1 MSRLTATM
9 VVDLTDKTGGKT
21 RAIIGNLDRLKRAE
35 RDYMLAD
42 KGLRLSNR
50 DRALERVMM
59 ARDAEIASRQQVM
72 AAWGARAGTAVAAGG
87 YMAARAYGN
96 YADLE
101 RRINRIVINADKGA
115 QAIKPTMDT
124 LRSVATDARL
134 PFQQV
139 VEGFEALVA
148 SGRSLEESLAFLPS
162 VATTAQASGA
172 ALTDIALSA
181 DSLAGSMKI
190 DPSQMQKAFDILV
203 AGGKAGK
210 FELKDMAQHLPS
222 LLPAFAALGYEGTE
236 GLQKMVAMLQTVRN
250 QAGSS
255 SEAATY
261 LSNVFNK
268 MYSEET
274 ANKFKKN
281 FKIDLPEALA
291 KAKKEGKDV
300 LDVFLDMTEL
310 ATKGD
315 LSKLTL
321 LFTDSELQKGVR
333 ALLTQRDAL
342 ESMKRSLGNVDGST
356 LKDFN
361 QIIGDSEAKV
371 QQLAN
376 NFDRFVTNVGKLA
389 AVPLNPILETFNDA
403 MSEAEA
409 KGNYQKSRDRVT
421 IGEERERFD
430 RMYREI
436 NPDGSR
442 RQSNFAYTEAVTK
455 VGRGQAKS
463 IFDELEAE
471 MGRRRG
477 GSIME
482 KYLTGSGGRDTG
494 VQGLGA
500 GPARHRA
507 PIPAA
512 RGVGGSEQGGLGLNA
527 YGYPSRGSY
536 DPALVRAQGEN
547 ARQQGEADRWARED
561 AGGPGWIDQ
570 LKSLIVGSEGSPKPV
585 TLSGTPQVTITNPPA
600 RPNVSVAIT
609 INEATDAA
617 KVADQI
623 GKAIRSE
630 MDGMQG
636 PLEYGGL

>member
-50 DRALERVMM
+50 DRAMERVLM
-59 ARDAEIASRQQVM
+59 ARDAEIAQRQQIM
-72 AAWGARAGTAVAAGG
+72 AAWGARAGTAIAAGG

-115 QAIKPTMDT
+115 EAIKPTMDT
-124 LRSVATDARL
+124 LRAVADDAKL
-134 PFQQV
+134 PFEQV
-139 VEGFEALVA
+139 VDGFEALIA
-148 SGRSLEESLAFLPS
+148 SGRTLEESLAFLPS

-222 LLPAFAALGYEGTE
+222 LLPAFAALGYEGAE

-261 LSNVFNK
+261 LGNVFNK

-274 ANKFKKN
+274 ANKFEKN
-281 FKIDLPEALA
+281 FKIDLPAALA

-310 ATKGD
+310 AINGD

-321 LFTDSELQKGVR
+321 LFTDAELQKGVR

-342 ESMKRSLGNVDGST
+342 ESMKKSLGSVDGST

-361 QIIGDSEAKV
+361 QVVSDSEAKV

-389 AVPLNPILETFNDA
+389 AIPLNPILETFNESISD
-403 MSEAEA
+403 AEA
-409 KGNYQKSRDRVT
+409 KGNYQKTRDRVT

-430 RMYREI
+430 RMYREV
-436 NPDGSR
+436 NPDAWR
-442 RQSNFAYTEAVTK
+442 RERNQAYTDAVTR

-471 MGRRRG
+471 VGRRRG
-477 GSIME
+477 GEIME
-482 KYLTGSGGRDTG
+482 RLLTGSGGRDTG

-500 GPARHRA
+500 GPARNRA
-507 PIPAA
+507 PIPAG
-512 RGVGGSEQGGLGLNA
+512 RGSAAVGQGAGLS
-527 YGYPSRGSY
+527 YEGYPSRGVY

-547 ARQQGEADRWARED
+547 ARQQTEADRWSRED
-561 AGGPGWIDQ
+561 SAGPGWLDQ
-570 LKSLIVGSEGSPKPV
+570 LKTMILGGEGSPKPV

-600 RPNVSVAIT
+600 RPNVSVSIT
-609 INEATDAA
+609 VNEATDGA

-623 GKAIRSE
+623 GKAIRAE
-630 MDGMQG
+630 MDGVQG

>member
-50 DRALERVMM
+50 DRAMERVLM
-59 ARDAEIASRQQVM
+59 AREAEIADRQQMM
-72 AAWGARAGTAVAAGG
+72 AAWGARAGAAVAAGG
-87 YMAARAYGN
+87 YMAAKAYGN

-124 LRSVATDARL
+124 LRAVADDAKL

-181 DSLAGSMKI
+181 DSLAGSMNI

-261 LSNVFNK
+261 LGNVFNK

-281 FKIDLPEALA
+281 FDIDLPAALA
-291 KAKKEGKDV
+291 KAKAEGKDV

-342 ESMKRSLGNVDGST
+342 ESMNRSLANVDGST

-361 QIIGDSEAKV
+361 QIVSDSEAKV
-371 QQLAN
+371 QALAN

-389 AVPLNPILETFNDA
+389 AMPLNPVLETFNEA
-403 MSEAEA
+403 ISEAEA
-409 KGNYQKSRDRVT
+409 KGNYQKTRDRVT

-430 RMYREI
+430 AMYREI
-436 NPDGSR
+436 NPGAWR
-442 RQSNFAYTEAVTK
+442 GERNTAYTDAVTR

-463 IFDELEAE
+463 IFDELETE

-477 GSIME
+477 GEIME
-482 KYLTGSGGRDTG
+482 RYLTGSGGRGGG

-500 GPARHRA
+500 GVARNRA
-507 PIPAA
+507 PIPGARGQSSEASFSLASLPSDPGRYASTVSAELALDAA
-512 RGVGGSEQGGLGLNA
+512 RRGRAAGLGGSTDALPGKLADDLGVGEQG
-527 YGYPSRGSY
+527 PRT
-536 DPALVRAQGEN
+536 
-547 ARQQGEADRWARED
+547 
-561 AGGPGWIDQ
+561 
-570 LKSLIVGSEGSPKPV
+570 V
-585 TLSGTPQVTITNPPA
+585 TIEGTPHVTITNPPP
-600 RPNVSVAIT
+600 RPNVSVQMSVV
-609 INEATDAA
+609 INEAANVDA
-617 KVADQI
+617 VAAQLRDRIQ
-623 GKAIRSE
+623 SE
-630 MDGMQG
+630 MNGMQG

>member
-50 DRALERVMM
+50 DRAMERVLM
-59 ARDAEIASRQQVM
+59 ARDAEIAQRQQMM
-72 AAWGARAGTAVAAGG
+72 AAWGARAGTAIAAGG

-115 QAIKPTMDT
+115 EAIKPTMDT
-124 LRSVATDARL
+124 LRSVADDAKL
-134 PFQQV
+134 PFEQV
-139 VEGFEALVA
+139 VDGFEALIA
-148 SGRSLEESLAFLPS
+148 SGRTLEESLAFLPS

-261 LSNVFNK
+261 LGNVFNK

-274 ANKFKKN
+274 ANKFEKN
-281 FKIDLPEALA
+281 FKIDLPAALT

-310 ATKGD
+310 AIKGD

-342 ESMKRSLGNVDGST
+342 ESMNKSLGNVDGST

-361 QIIGDSEAKV
+361 QVVSDSEAKV

-389 AVPLNPILETFNDA
+389 AIPLNPILETFNESISD
-403 MSEAEA
+403 AEA
-409 KGNYQKSRDRVT
+409 RGNYQKTRDRVT

-430 RMYREI
+430 RMYRELH
-436 NPDGSR
+436 PDAWR
-442 RQSNFAYTEAVTK
+442 RERNQAYTDAVTR

-463 IFDELEAE
+463 IFDELETE
-471 MGRRRG
+471 TGRRRG
-477 GSIME
+477 GEIME
-482 KYLTGSGGRDTG
+482 KYLLDAGGRGSGL
-494 VQGLGA
+494 QGLGA
-500 GPARHRA
+500 GPALNRA
-507 PIPAA
+507 PVPLGRGQTRGDSFQLAPLPSDPGRYQATVASELALDAA
-512 RGVGGSEQGGLGLNA
+512 RRGRAAGLGGSTDTLPGKLADDLGVGELG
-527 YGYPSRGSY
+527 P
-536 DPALVRAQGEN
+536 RAVKIE
-547 ARQQGEADRWARED
+547 
-561 AGGPGWIDQ
+561 
-570 LKSLIVGSEGSPKPV
+570 
-585 TLSGTPQVTITNPPA
+585 GTPQVTITNPPP
-600 RPNVSVAIT
+600 RPNVNVQMSVVIQ
-609 INEATDAA
+609 EAPNADA
-617 KVADQI
+617 VANHLRDRIQ
-623 GKAIRSE
+623 SE
-630 MDGMQG
+630 LNGMQG

>member
-50 DRALERVMM
+50 DRAMERVLM
-59 ARDAEIASRQQVM
+59 AREAEIADRQQMM
-72 AAWGARAGTAVAAGG
+72 AAWGARAGAAVAAGG
-87 YMAARAYGN
+87 YMAAKAYGN

-124 LRSVATDARL
+124 LRAVADDAKL

-181 DSLAGSMKI
+181 DSLAGSMNI

-261 LSNVFNK
+261 LGNVFNK

-281 FKIDLPEALA
+281 FDIDLPAALA
-291 KAKKEGKDV
+291 KAKAEGKDV

-315 LSKLTL
+315 LSRLTL

-342 ESMKRSLGNVDGST
+342 ESMNKSLANVDGST

-361 QIIGDSEAKV
+361 QIVSDSEAKV
-371 QQLAN
+371 QALAN

-389 AVPLNPILETFNDA
+389 AMPLNPVLETFNEA
-403 MSEAEA
+403 ISEAEA
-409 KGNYQKSRDRVT
+409 KGNYQKARDRVT

-430 RMYREI
+430 AMYREL
-436 NPDGSR
+436 NPDAWR
-442 RQSNFAYTEAVTK
+442 REINQAYTDAVSR
-455 VGRGQAKS
+455 VGRGQAAT
-463 IFDELEAE
+463 IFDELNTEI
-471 MGRRRG
+471 GRRRG
-477 GSIME
+477 GEIMDRL
-482 KYLTGSGGRDTG
+482 LTGSGGRDTG
-494 VQGLGA
+494 TQGLGA
-500 GPARHRA
+500 GAARNRA
-507 PIPAA
+507 PIPRSRGEASEASLSLAPLPSDPGRYASTVSAELALDAA
-512 RGVGGSEQGGLGLNA
+512 RRGRAIGLGGSTDTLPGKLADDLGI
-527 YGYPSRGSY
+527 GEKGP
-536 DPALVRAQGEN
+536 RAVKIE
-547 ARQQGEADRWARED
+547 
-561 AGGPGWIDQ
+561 
-570 LKSLIVGSEGSPKPV
+570 
-585 TLSGTPQVTITNPPA
+585 GTPQVTITNPPP
-600 RPNVSVAIT
+600 RPNVNVNMSVI
-609 INEATDAA
+609 IQEAPNADA
-617 KVADQI
+617 VANQLRDRIQ
-623 GKAIRSE
+623 SE
-630 MDGMQG
+630 LNGMQG

>member
-50 DRALERVMM
+50 DRAMERVLM
-59 ARDAEIASRQQVM
+59 ARDAEIAQRQQIM
-72 AAWGARAGTAVAAGG
+72 AAWGARAGTAIAAGG

-115 QAIKPTMDT
+115 EAIKPTMDT
-124 LRSVATDARL
+124 LRAVADDAKL
-134 PFQQV
+134 PFEQV
-139 VEGFEALVA
+139 VDGFEALIA
-148 SGRSLEESLAFLPS
+148 SGRTLEESLAFLPS

-222 LLPAFAALGYEGTE
+222 LLPAFAALGYEGAE

-261 LSNVFNK
+261 LGNVFNK

-274 ANKFKKN
+274 ANKFEKN
-281 FKIDLPEALA
+281 FKIDLPAALA

-310 ATKGD
+310 AIKGD

-342 ESMKRSLGNVDGST
+342 DSMKKSLGNVDGST

-361 QIIGDSEAKV
+361 QVVSDSEAKV

-389 AVPLNPILETFNDA
+389 AIPLNPFLETFNESISD
-403 MSEAEA
+403 AEA
-409 KGNYQKSRDRVT
+409 RGNYQKTRDRVT

-430 RMYREI
+430 RMYREL
-436 NPDGSR
+436 NPDAWR
-442 RQSNFAYTEAVTK
+442 RERNQAYTDAVTR

-463 IFDELEAE
+463 IFDELETE
-471 MGRRRG
+471 IGRRQG
-477 GSIME
+477 GEIME
-482 KYLTGSGGRDTG
+482 RLLTGSGGRDTG

-500 GPARHRA
+500 GPARNRA
-507 PIPAA
+507 PIPAV
-512 RGVGGSEQGGLGLNA
+512 RGSAAAGQGAGLS
-527 YGYPSRGSY
+527 YEGYPSRGVY

-547 ARQQGEADRWARED
+547 ARQQTEADRWSRED
-561 AGGPGWIDQ
+561 SAGPGWLDQ
-570 LKSLIVGSEGSPKPV
+570 LKTMILGSEGTPKPV

-600 RPNVSVAIT
+600 RPNVSVSIT
-609 INEATDAA
+609 VNEATDGA

-623 GKAIRSE
+623 GKAIRAE